1 MTDLI
6 APELASIGDNFK
18 LESALGLGNLKMG
31 SLTSVGSIKFTALPT
46 LQTLGFSKGVSEAS
60 NVEIINTAL
69 WTLEGITLESV
80 GRLVVTNNVHLN
92 KINVNELKNA
102 TGLINI
108 AGNKKGLE
116 IDFPNLVTG
125 SNMTF
130 YNVSQVSVPSLQ
142 NLTGQLGFWG
152 NSFRTF
158 AAPNLTTSS
167 DLTFIGNEE
176 LRNISMPALTKVE
189 GGFQITRNDKLSDI
203 GFPDLETV
211 TGAIDFS
218 GSFDQ

>member
-6 APELASIGDNFK
+6 APELASIGDDFK

-60 NVEIINTAL
+60 NIEIINTAL

-92 KINVNELKNA
+92 KVDVNELKNA
-102 TGLINI
+102 TGLINF

-116 IDFPNLVTG
+116 INFPNLVTG

-130 YNVSQVSVPSLQ
+130 YNVSEVSVPSLH

-152 NSFRTF
+152 NSFRSF
-158 AAPNLTTSS
+158 NAPNLTTSS
-167 DLTFIGNEE
+167 DLTFLDNEE

-189 GGFQITRNDKLSDI
+189 GGFQIARNDKLSGI
-203 GFPDLETV
+203 NFPDLETV